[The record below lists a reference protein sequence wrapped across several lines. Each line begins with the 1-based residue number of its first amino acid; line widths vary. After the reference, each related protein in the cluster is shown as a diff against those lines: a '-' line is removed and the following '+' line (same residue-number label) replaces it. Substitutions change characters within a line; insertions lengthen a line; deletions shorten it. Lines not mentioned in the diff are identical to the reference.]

1 MPKVHLRQYLSTSR
15 GPVLG
20 GSFTALNATDRCK
33 PEGVTMSSSNSTW
46 NRTQASGYSRS
57 NVEELYMGGE
67 KPHSPVGSHR
77 IEFELAA
84 PIATGF
90 TSQEWLEVGLVE
102 VGPIY
107 IDVGSS
113 ADHCRVDL
121 PALQGAFL
129 RLHDTRTRRLWFL
142 WDTLVDLIDLPGPTD
157 STQSNSNNL
166 TKCGCRGGC
175 AFFGRNFNGIS
186 FFNRHDNDPLGN
198 SDSYVALANPLLSR
212 GTDPVFSQSI
222 LKENTFLIDF
232 DPTIR
237 ADCNLSPLA
246 SLTKEGPQS
255 DTSNTSTMKN
265 VSGLLIPSE
274 GVSNSDYTM
283 KGTLEEA
290 VEGDE
295 ESNNLASFKTQPGN
309 RMSFQDFEKQ
319 SIQKTGSLQR
329 ELGTAN
335 STPSLPLTS
344 PGTKRKIFAGKR
356 MTGQI
361 SLPALADQATVDC
374 GHPVMTRKRS
384 TVSSK
389 ASRSESQS
397 ELYYSAEEDD
407 DNDLTDSSP
416 SDELVSFS
424 ANLPSE
430 DANIGIPNV
439 TRNKSKSCSTSSPSS
454 STRTS
459 PSSSS
464 RRSSSRTSRTSNISF
479 NSAVSSADD
488 FSLVDLHLQ
497 SARPVVDSPLLLTSY
512 VTHLGEVDCPN
523 WSQSAPKFPT
533 EIRQSGTAKLRFT
546 VVKSGFS
553 SFRLVDRPLNTPG
566 HHGAGFGFFAPHS
579 NEPTE
584 KAGQPWIWDAG
595 EEERPSGT
603 GGIKSERCDATTVLV
618 KVGRPIHIM
627 CCPLSLESAQRFVE
641 TLVPTLEHLHP
652 MTLMTRIYGRCIG
665 HVESQNPLKKQRMA
679 LLEQKARPA
688 LYRDLT
694 LCQLR
699 GSIQIPRVNLCL
711 LQAGIVEQIISLS
724 MLDNP
729 RDLVCVSS
737 AAVCID
743 ALSLHFS
750 QNVRECRWVQ
760 AVSRPVEQRQS
771 GGNKSFFASVQ
782 KPKSRPGK
790 STGAPEIVFVEWTET
805 ESEQLMA
812 SGTLGKIHLQLR
824 RLNNDSPSQT
834 PGLPP
839 DNVTATVIP
848 TGCSRVLFSYASD
861 HDLAAQS
868 FPVSSDED
876 RYGSVMFECGLQGLN
891 LRAVKRV
898 SNVTESSSNS
908 NNIDPIGSV
917 VTTVEMETIP
927 LSGDPPNL
935 DDQPTGSVPSHSSHM
950 SFKQR
955 SDKGT
960 PTSTEPPD
968 THQQPNAGPIRP
980 QVEKDLSSCSLQI
993 QAVWL
998 SFAAPPR
1005 TAPAKKSELALL
1017 DRNLLSTASPAINA
1031 WMNSGDRLAI
1041 TLMQLIRAAET
1052 RSLSVLAGLMAEA
1065 LDVQQIHLP
1074 VRSKY
1079 NCLSLMSRTL
1089 QEVGLFELECYAV
1102 NF

>member
-1 MPKVHLRQYLSTSR
+1 MPRVTLRQYLSTSR
-15 GPVLG
+15 GPILG
-20 GSFTALNATDRCK
+20 GSFTALNATDHCK
-33 PEGVTMSSSNSTW
+33 SEAVKMSSSNSTW
-46 NRTQASGYSRS
+46 NRTQASGHSPS
-57 NVEELYMGGE
+57 SVEELYMGGD

-77 IEFELAA
+77 IEFESAA
-84 PIATGF
+84 PIIAEF
-90 TSQEWLEVGLVE
+90 TSQEWLEVGLIE
-102 VGPIY
+102 VGPVY

-142 WDTLVDLIDLPGPTD
+142 WDTLVDLTDLPGPSD
-157 STQSNSNNL
+157 SSQSNSNNL
-166 TKCGCRGGC
+166 AKCGCRGGC
-175 AFFGRNFNGIS
+175 AFFGRNFNGIG
-186 FFNRHDNDPLGN
+186 FFNRHDNDLLGN
-198 SDSYVALANPLLSR
+198 SDCYVALANPFLSR
-212 GTDPVFSQSI
+212 GTDPAFSQSI
-222 LKENTFLIDF
+222 LREDTFLIDF
-232 DPTIR
+232 DPVIKT
-237 ADCNLSPLA
+237 DCNSPPLA
-246 SLTKEGPQS
+246 SSSKERPQS
-255 DTSNTSTMKN
+255 DVSNTSTMKN
-265 VSGLLIPSE
+265 VSGILIPSE
-274 GVSNSDYTM
+274 GMLNSDYTTN
-283 KGTLEEA
+283 GTLEEA
-290 VEGDE
+290 EERDE
-295 ESNNLASFKTQPGN
+295 ESNNLAAFKSHSGN
-309 RMSFQDFEKQ
+309 RMSFQNYDNE
-319 SIQKTGSLQR
+319 SIQQNGSRQR

-361 SLPALADQATVDC
+361 SLPALAGQPTVDYR
-374 GHPVMTRKRS
+374 HPSMSRKRS
-384 TVSSK
+384 TASSK

-407 DNDLTDSSP
+407 EDMADSSP

-424 ANLPSE
+424 ASLPGE
-430 DANIGIPNV
+430 VANISIPNV
-439 TRNKSKSCSTSSPSS
+439 GRNKSRSCSTSSSSS

-464 RRSSSRTSRTSNISF
+464 RMSSSRTSRTSNISF

-488 FSLVDLHLQ
+488 FSYVDLHLQ

-512 VTHLGEVDCPN
+512 VTHLGEAECPN
-523 WSQSAPKFPT
+523 WSQPAPKFPT
-533 EIRQSGTAKLRFT
+533 EIRQSGTSKLRFT

-566 HHGAGFGFFAPHS
+566 HHGTGFGFFAPHS

-584 KAGQPWIWDAG
+584 KADQPWIWDVG
-595 EEERPSGT
+595 EEEKPSGAS
-603 GGIKSERCDATTVLV
+603 GIKSERCDATTVIV

-652 MTLMTRIYGRCIG
+652 MTLMTRVYGRCIG

-679 LLEQKARPA
+679 LLEQKSRPA

-699 GSIQIPRVNLCL
+699 GSIQIPRINLCL

-771 GGNKSFFASVQ
+771 GGNKSFFSSVQ

-824 RLNNDSPSQT
+824 RLNNDTPSQT

-848 TGCSRVLFSYASD
+848 TGCSRVLFNYASD
-861 HDLAAQS
+861 HDLLAQS
-868 FPVSSDED
+868 FPVHSDEE

-898 SNVTESSSNS
+898 SNIPERGNIS

-927 LSGDPPNL
+927 LSSDPPNV
-935 DDQPTGSVPSHSSHM
+935 DDQPPGSVPSHSSHM

-960 PTSTEPPD
+960 PTSTEPQD
-968 THQQPNAGPIRP
+968 THQQQNAVPIRP
-980 QVEKDLSSCSLQI
+980 QIEKDLSSCSLQI

-1074 VRSKY
+1074 IKSKY

-1089 QEVGLFELECYAV
+1089 QEVGLFELEYYV
-1102 NF
+1102 RIKF